1 MRQLKKM
8 FKSLITAVAFT
19 KNLRTT
25 GAFYET
31 SKYVVNKISKFVL
44 NTHAQTIIEYG
55 AGHGNITRGILFKMH
70 PNSRLYA
77 FEINKQFCETLKEIE
92 DDRLIIIN
100 ASAND
105 VDQHLLESNSVDC
118 IVSSLPFTFITN
130 NDKKQ
135 ILAKSHNLLK
145 KGHHMTQVLYSSMH
159 LKFFSLFFVE
169 CKSNITMNFPP
180 AYIYECR
187 K

>member
-1 MRQLKKM
+1 M
-8 FKSLITAVAFT
+8 FKSLITALAFT

-31 SKYVVNKISKFVL
+31 SRYVVNKISKFVL

-55 AGHGNITRGILFKMH
+55 AGHGNITKGILSKMH
-70 PNSRLYA
+70 PNSQLYA
-77 FEINKQFCETLKEIE
+77 FEINKQFCETLKKIE

-100 ASAND
+100 ASASD
-105 VDQHLLESNSVDC
+105 VDKHFLEPNSMDC
-118 IVSSLPFTFITN
+118 IISSLPFTFITN

-135 ILAKSHNLLK
+135 ILTKSHNLLK
-145 KGHHMTQVLYSSMH
+145 KDHYMTQVLYSSMH
-159 LKFFSLFFVE
+159 LNFFSFFFVA
-169 CKSNITMNFPP
+169 CKSKIIMNFPP